1 MNPLDKRVNYIEK
14 IVPNSLTILF
24 SGTDIVRSGDQYFPF
39 EADKNFYYMTAIN
52 QSNVAFVL
60 IKKEKE
66 IIEKLFIEKNDEI
79 MVKWEGAKLTKAEA
93 SKISWI
99 NEVHFLE
106 EFETFIEDYLG
117 INDVK
122 TIYLDFK
129 EKKKPGYTTMAY
141 DFQREFV
148 LKHKDSD
155 IEIKDCTPIFQHI
168 RMVKASDEIEHIKE
182 SVEHTR
188 NGIEFMMA
196 NCRKDMYEYQLASF
210 FAFALKYNGDKKVAF
225 PTVVAGGKNATVLH
239 YSKRNEILN
248 KKDLVLVDV
257 GCQTN
262 YYCSDIT
269 RTFPISGK
277 FSKRQRDVYEEV
289 LLVNNMCIASAIKG
303 TTLTELNNYATDLLI
318 KACYRLKLITKD
330 EEIKKYYWH
339 SVSHFLG
346 LDTHDVGFRDMPL
359 QPGHVITIEP
369 GLYIEEENIGIR
381 IEDDILITDGA
392 PINLS
397 VDIMKEPIDIQNYMK
412 CNKNRLI

>member
-24 SGTDIVRSGDQYFPF
+24 SGTDLIRSGDQYFPF
-39 EADKNFYYMTAIN
+39 EADKNFYYMTAID

-66 IIEKLFIEKNDEI
+66 IIEKLFIERNDEI
-79 MVKWEGAKLTKAEA
+79 MVKWEGAKFTKEEA

-99 NEVHFLE
+99 NEVHYLE
-106 EFETFIEDYLG
+106 EFENFIEDYLK
-117 INDVK
+117 ISNIK

-155 IEIKDCTPIFQHI
+155 IQIKDCMPIFQHI

-182 SVEHTR
+182 SIEHTR
-188 NGIEFMMA
+188 LGIEFMMA
-196 NCRKDMYEYQLASF
+196 NCKKDMYEYQLASF
-210 FAFALKYNGDKKVAF
+210 FDFSIIYNGNKKVAF
-225 PTVVAGGKNATVLH
+225 PSVVAGGKNATVLH
-239 YSKRNEILN
+239 YSKKDAILN

-269 RTFPISGK
+269 RTFPVSGR
-277 FSKRQRDVYEEV
+277 FTKRQRDIYEEV

-303 TTLTELNNYATDLLI
+303 TTLTELNNYATELLI
-318 KACYRLKLITKD
+318 RACYRLKLIAKD
-330 EEIKKYYWH
+330 EEIRKYYWH
-339 SVSHFLG
+339 NVSHFLG
-346 LDTHDVGFRDMPL
+346 LDTHDVGFKDMPL

-381 IEDDILITDGA
+381 IEDNILITEAA

-397 VDIMKEPIDIQNYMK
+397 ANIIKEPIDIIKYMRS
-412 CNKNRLI
+412 NKDRLI